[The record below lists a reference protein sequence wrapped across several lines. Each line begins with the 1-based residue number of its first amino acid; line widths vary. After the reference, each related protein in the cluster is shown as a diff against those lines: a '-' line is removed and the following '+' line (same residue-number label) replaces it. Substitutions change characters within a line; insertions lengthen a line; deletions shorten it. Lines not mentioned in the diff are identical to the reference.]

1 LGACLVFLRL
11 DGGCGH
17 VRLIWL
23 LLLRLHRCRHLV
35 LWPPLCGRGI
45 EYNSSPGSIQSSL
58 ESSGLLELLLDLNLH
73 QRPPSSSEITSE
85 LCHAENEVVV
95 SNLHPEHYRFLGTIG
110 YRSSMSWHPLEEAA
124 TLRISS

>member
-1 LGACLVFLRL
+1 MVFWRL

-23 LLLRLHRCRHLV
+23 MLLRLHRCRHLV

-58 ESSGLLELLLDLNLH
+58 ESSGLLELLLDLNLR
-73 QRPPSSSEITSE
+73 QRPPSSCEITSE
-85 LCHAENEVVV
+85 LYHAENEVVI
-95 SNLHPEHYRFLGTIG
+95 SNLHPVKPKFKL
-110 YRSSMSWHPLEEAA
+110 
-124 TLRISS
+124 